1 MRAISYTSLDRRRLR
16 KQERQ
21 VQQKERYIDYHAE
34 AYYRALKRIEEEKET
49 SIAEEPYVAHETRT
63 TIQTVKLFLKLVFFP
78 KRLASE
84 LKTQKFA
91 DTFLNFIVSG
101 TLSFTGICL
110 RATALVVVLSGL
122 WGLRENYAG
131 MTHGIVSWLMA
142 FDFLLVA
149 MVLALFGSL
158 FKIAGKE
165 LSELDNPERLYAYS
179 SGIMAALA
187 VIIAMVGLFI

>member
-1 MRAISYTSLDRRRLR
+1 MRNVPHTGHNKRHLYKRNRHF
-16 KQERQ
+16 QN
-21 VQQKERYIDYHAE
+21 KEKYINYHAE
-34 AYYRALKRIEEEKET
+34 AYYRALKRIEEERQT
-49 SIAEEPYVAHETRT
+49 SVTEEICVKQEKRSTMQ
-63 TIQTVKLFLKLVFFP
+63 TIRLFLKLVFRP
-78 KRLASE
+78 NSLASE
-84 LKTQKFA
+84 LKAQKFS

-101 TLSFTGICL
+101 TLSFTGVCL
-110 RATALVVVLSGL
+110 RVAALIVLLSGI

-142 FDFLLVA
+142 LDFLLVA

-165 LSELDNPERLYAYS
+165 LSEMDNPERLYAYS

-187 VIIAMVGLFI
+187 VIIAVVGLFI